1 VVDEPRVLRLLARVE
16 ADVTSLASFAGR
28 DVGGLLEDD
37 VAVDAIKYR
46 FITAIEGCTK
56 VAHHLSAAE
65 GWPPAETN
73 ADAVRRLGT
82 EGVVP
87 AEVAESIADAVG
99 FRNLLVHRYAE
110 IDDRLALSHLGRLD
124 DLRRFTSTVARWMA
138 LRGES

>member
-1 VVDEPRVLRLLARVE
+1 MGTSPSGRSVVDEPRVLRLLARVE
-16 ADVTSLASFAGR
+16 TDVASLAGFAGQ

-46 FITAIEGCTK
+46 FITAIEGCTR
-56 VAHHLSAAE
+56 VAHHLAAAE

-99 FRNLLVHRYAE
+99 F
-110 IDDRLALSHLGRLD
+110 
-124 DLRRFTSTVARWMA
+124 
-138 LRGES
+138 

>member
-1 VVDEPRVLRLLARVE
+1 MVDEPRVLRLLARIE
-16 ADVTSLASFAGR
+16 TDVASLAGFAGH

-56 VAHHLSAAE
+56 VAHHLAAAE

-87 AEVAESIADAVG
+87 AEVAASVADAVG

-110 IDDRLALSHLGRLD
+110 VDDRLALSHLDRLE
-124 DLRRFTSTVARWMA
+124 DLRRFTSTVARWMT
-138 LRGES
+138 LRRDS

>member
-1 VVDEPRVLRLLARVE
+1 MVDEPRVLRLLARIE
-16 ADVTSLASFAGR
+16 TDVASLAGFAGH

-56 VAHHLSAAE
+56 VAHHLAEAE

-87 AEVAESIADAVG
+87 AEVAASVADAVG

-110 IDDRLALSHLGRLD
+110 VDDRLALSHLDRLE
-124 DLRRFTSTVARWMA
+124 DLRRFTSTVARWMT
-138 LRGES
+138 LRRDS